1 MTGFWNH
8 ENSKYTVGSDENRGD
23 HKRTGE
29 SHKQCDGNS
38 KTESKGI
45 TNMKTTETKM
55 KNATDGL
62 INTPDTAK
70 QTAHE
75 PEDTSTE
82 TFKAKT
88 QTEKH

>member
-1 MTGFWNH
+1 M
-8 ENSKYTVGSDENRGD
+8 GSDEKCSG
-23 HKRTGE
+23 HKRTGD

-38 KTESKGI
+38 KTGSKGI
-45 TNMKTTETKM
+45 TNMKTTETEM

-62 INTPDTAK
+62 INTADTAK
-70 QTAHE
+70 QTTRE

-82 TFKAKT
+82 TFKAKM